1 LWSITYHLPWKIL
14 NICANTQS
22 QGVAGLSEISAQD
35 YKKAIEALKL
45 AKGAEGKG
53 AKAA

>member
-1 LWSITYHLPWKIL
+1 VEH
-14 NICANTQS
+14 NISSAVENTEYLCQYTKS
-22 QGVAGLSEISAQD
+22 GVAGLSEISAQD